1 MNSRRFAR
9 TLILALSL
17 SACVENIEVA
27 EVVET
32 TNVIF
37 SPSTGTIP
45 LPNDLLFLGSTDL
58 TLNLPAPADP
68 VQQGLFDA
76 VNALDGWSTTS
87 PLSIS
92 FDGPIE
98 GNLVNLM
105 SSVHL
110 FEVLTLGQLD
120 PADQYPPVGTPVV
133 GVTQQLTPG
142 LDYMPAPLSDDPS
155 NDTIVVLPLAPLKA
169 GSSYMLVITNGM
181 NDADGEAV
189 SFGPEYEL
197 ARHTTPYPSD
207 HPLYGLQILVNA
219 MEAVAVSD
227 GGLDRDDI
235 VLTLTFTTQ
244 SIGSALGATFAIANG
259 GEAGVLAALCATGIV
274 DCSAG
279 TDPDPSSATS
289 FGGAPDDHGTTA
301 DYGYLGTANVITES
315 FTLPYYLSG
324 PSNSGGA
331 GVLVDFTNPT
341 ALAPLVSYWTSR
353 YPFMVPTTDTDRNV
367 TGYNPVPAA
376 TRAETIPVIVTTPTT
391 APPASGWPCAIFQ
404 HGITDNRSEILS
416 IADALAAEGI
426 ACVAIDLPLHGIT
439 DITSPF
445 FADYD
450 TDGVHERSFGL
461 DLQVNAT
468 LAPGSDGVADTS
480 GAHFINFTSLRTNR
494 DNLAQGATDLFH
506 LTAALGTLDVWD
518 SAGVG
523 VGADGAPDIDVT
535 QLHLVG
541 NSLGAIVSTPFLSI
555 QQSNAP
561 VFASATMAAPAGN
574 IANTLVGSP
583 SYGPFIQAGLASLG
597 IFPGTAEWNLFLLAA
612 QTVTD
617 SSDAINYAAS
627 FNGGS
632 ADSVAIHVIEYVGG
646 GTMSGSAA
654 LPDQTVPN
662 TVATAPLAGTEPLIA
677 LMGLTQVS
685 AQGDTAQS
693 KAVVKFQEGS
703 HRSLVDPVDLGGIV
717 TAEAQAQMATFAA
730 SGGATIRI
738 TDETLI
744 SPNPQP

>member
-244 SIGSALGATFAIANG
+244 SIGSRTR
-259 GEAGVLAALCATGIV
+259 
-274 DCSAG
+274 
-279 TDPDPSSATS
+279 
-289 FGGAPDDHGTTA
+289 
-301 DYGYLGTANVITES
+301 
-315 FTLPYYLSG
+315 LSG
-324 PSNSGGA
+324 RGLPMARSWNYQPWSQE
-331 GVLVDFTNPT
+331 LRRRRPWW
-341 ALAPLVSYWTSR
+341 P
-353 YPFMVPTTDTDRNV
+353 
-367 TGYNPVPAA
+367 
-376 TRAETIPVIVTTPTT
+376 
-391 APPASGWPCAIFQ
+391 GW
-404 HGITDNRSEILS
+404 NRSWPIPRCGREMLS
-416 IADALAAEGI
+416 
-426 ACVAIDLPLHGIT
+426 
-439 DITSPF
+439 
-445 FADYD
+445 
-450 TDGVHERSFGL
+450 R
-461 DLQVNAT
+461 
-468 LAPGSDGVADTS
+468 
-480 GAHFINFTSLRTNR
+480 
-494 DNLAQGATDLFH
+494 
-506 LTAALGTLDVWD
+506 
-518 SAGVG
+518 
-523 VGADGAPDIDVT
+523 
-535 QLHLVG
+535 
-541 NSLGAIVSTPFLSI
+541 
-555 QQSNAP
+555 
-561 VFASATMAAPAGN
+561 
-574 IANTLVGSP
+574 VGSYRGCLKTQGQ
-583 SYGPFIQAGLASLG
+583 SWTRS
-597 IFPGTAEWNLFLLAA
+597 
-612 QTVTD
+612 
-617 SSDAINYAAS
+617 
-627 FNGGS
+627 
-632 ADSVAIHVIEYVGG
+632 SVAGR
-646 GTMSGSAA
+646 
-654 LPDQTVPN
+654 P
-662 TVATAPLAGTEPLIA
+662 
-677 LMGLTQVS
+677 
-685 AQGDTAQS
+685 
-693 KAVVKFQEGS
+693 
-703 HRSLVDPVDLGGIV
+703 
-717 TAEAQAQMATFAA
+717 
-730 SGGATIRI
+730 
-738 TDETLI
+738 
-744 SPNPQP
+744 